1 MHKQQNHEQ
10 RPTSLHTEPLLAD
23 LGSLRGCKVWGSPLV
38 GGGSVEGRGRQGRGA
53 TEGAKGGGE
62 GDGYCPPTQGHRP
75 LHLLRAGRWGGALPE
90 QPRLGPLRTAS
101 TPRGPQVAG

>member
-1 MHKQQNHEQ
+1 MDA
-10 RPTSLHTEPLLAD
+10 RFAVPLWWA
-23 LGSLRGCKVWGSPLV
+23 GAVW
-38 GGGSVEGRGRQGRGA
+38 R
-53 TEGAKGGGE
+53 GE
-62 GDGYCPPTQGHRP
+62 GGRDRGPEKVLKAEEREMATAPRPQGHRP